1 MSTTAEP
8 FSEDAVAERREAE
21 ALDAYSRVV
30 VDVAERVAPSVA
42 NLRVMRRG
50 RGGQVPAGAGSAVA
64 LSPDGFL
71 LTSAHVV
78 AGPGRTGRA
87 TFVDGRELSWRVV
100 GVDRLSDLAVL
111 RADGDAL
118 VPATLGEAE
127 MLKVGQLVVAIG
139 NPNGFAGSVTAG
151 VVSALG
157 RSLPAR
163 AGRTVRHID
172 NVIQTDA
179 ALNPGNSGG
188 ALVDS
193 SARVIGINTAV
204 AGVGLGLAVPIN
216 AATRQIVGALMR
228 DGRVRRAWIGI
239 AAGPRPLP
247 PHARVRVGRSAGVE
261 IIEVSAGSPAQRA
274 GLRAEDLIVE
284 LDGQA
289 IERVDDIQRAMSRE
303 AIGRPMPIRVLR
315 GDRWLDL
322 EVSPVELAE

>member
-1 MSTTAEP
+1 MSTTVPDIET
-8 FSEDAVAERREAE
+8 REAE

-30 VDVAERVAPSVA
+30 VDLAERLSPSVA
-42 NLRVMRRG
+42 NLRVVRRG

-78 AGPGRTGRA
+78 AEPGPTGRA

-111 RADGDAL
+111 RADGDVL
-118 VPATLGEAE
+118 TPATLGEAE
-127 MLKVGQLVVAIG
+127 KLRVGQLVVAIG

-163 AGRTVRHID
+163 AGRTVRYID

-193 SARVIGINTAV
+193 AGRVIGVNTAV

-216 AATRQIVGALMR
+216 AATRQIVAALMR

-247 PHARVRVGRSAGVE
+247 PHARVRVGRLAGVE
-261 IIEVSAGSPAQRA
+261 SIEVSAGSPAQRA
-274 GLRAEDLIVE
+274 GLRAEDLIPE
-284 LDGQA
+284 LSGEPV
-289 IERVDDIQRAMSRE
+289 ERVDDVQRLMSHE
-303 AIGRPMPIRVLR
+303 AIGRPMTVRVLR

>member
-1 MSTTAEP
+1 MSTTAERY
-8 FSEDAVAERREAE
+8 ENEAERREAE
-21 ALDAYSRVV
+21 ALDAYSRIVV
-30 VDVAERVAPSVA
+30 EVAESVAPSVA

-50 RGGQVPAGAGSAVA
+50 RGGQMPAGAGSAVA
-64 LSPDGFL
+64 LTPDGFL

-78 AGPGRTGRA
+78 AGPGRSGRA
-87 TFVDGRELSWRVV
+87 TFVDGRELTWRVV

-111 RADGDAL
+111 RADGDGL

-127 MLKVGQLVVAIG
+127 KLRVGQLVVAIG

-193 SARVIGINTAV
+193 SGRVIGINTAV

-216 AATRQIVGALMR
+216 AATRQIVSALMR

-247 PHARVRVGRSAGVE
+247 PHARVRMGRTAGVE
-261 IIEVSAGSPAQRA
+261 VVEVTPGGPAQRA

-284 LDGQA
+284 LGGQA
-289 IERVDDIQRAMSRE
+289 IERVDDVQRLMTQE
-303 AIGRPMPIRVLR
+303 AIGRPVSIRILR

-322 EVSPVELAE
+322 EVSPVELVE

>member
-1 MSTTAEP
+1 VPPAPEV
-8 FSEDAVAERREAE
+8 DDREAD

-30 VDVAERVAPSVA
+30 VDVAQRVAPSVA

-64 LSPDGFL
+64 LTPDGFM

-78 AGPGRTGRA
+78 AGPGRGGRA
-87 TFVDGRELSWRVV
+87 AFVDGRELRFQVV
-100 GVDRLSDLAVL
+100 GLDRLSDLAVL
-111 RADGDAL
+111 RVDGDEL
-118 VPATLGEAE
+118 IQATLGEAE
-127 MLKVGQLVVAIG
+127 RLRVGQLVVAIG

-163 AGRTVRHID
+163 AGRTVRYID

-193 SARVIGINTAV
+193 SARVVGINTAV

-216 AATRQIVGALMR
+216 ATTRQIVGALMR
-228 DGRVRRAWIGI
+228 DGRVRRAYIGI
-239 AAGPRPLP
+239 AGGLRPLP
-247 PHARVRVGRSAGVE
+247 PHARVRVGRSGCVE
-261 IIEVSAGSPAQRA
+261 VVEVAPGSPAERA

-284 LDGQA
+284 LGGHP
-289 IERVDDIQRAMSRE
+289 IERVDDVQRLMTHE
-303 AIGRPMPIRVLR
+303 AIGHPLPARVLR

-322 EVSPVELAE
+322 ELTPVELSE

>member
-1 MSTTAEP
+1 MST
-8 FSEDAVAERREAE
+8 AVDEHDSAVGQRDAE

-30 VDVAERVAPSVA
+30 VDVAERLAPSVA
-42 NLRVMRRG
+42 NLRVTRRS

-64 LSPDGFL
+64 LTPDGFM

-78 AGPGRTGRA
+78 AGTGRGGRA
-87 TFVDGRELSWRVV
+87 AFVDGSELSFQVV
-100 GVDRLSDLAVL
+100 GIDRLSDLAVL

-118 VPATLGEAE
+118 LPAVLGEAE
-127 MLKVGQLVVAIG
+127 RLRVGQLVVAIG

-163 AGRTVRHID
+163 SGRMVRYID

-193 SARVIGINTAV
+193 SARVVGINTAV

-216 AATRQIVGALMR
+216 EATRRIVGALMR
-228 DGRVRRAWIGI
+228 EGRVRRAYIGI
-239 AAGPRPLP
+239 GGGPRPLP
-247 PHARVRVGRSAGVE
+247 PHARVKLDRTAAVE
-261 IIEVSAGSPAQRA
+261 VVEVAPGSPAQRA
-274 GLRAEDLIVE
+274 GLRAEDLIIE
-284 LDGQA
+284 LDGEQ
-289 IERVDDIQRAMSRE
+289 IERVDDVQRLMTGE
-303 AIGRPMPIRVLR
+303 VIGRALPIRVLR

-322 EVSPVELAE
+322 EIAPVELTE

>member
-1 MSTTAEP
+1 MSTTAER
-8 FSEDAVAERREAE
+8 FSEDAAAERREAE

-30 VDVAERVAPSVA
+30 VEVAERVAPSVA

-50 RGGQVPAGAGSAVA
+50 RAGQVPAGAGSAVA

-118 VPATLGEAE
+118 TPATLGEAE
-127 MLKVGQLVVAIG
+127 KLRVGQLVVAIG

-216 AATRQIVGALMR
+216 AATRQIVAALMR

-247 PHARVRVGRSAGVE
+247 PHARVRVGRPAGVE
-261 IIEVSAGSPAQRA
+261 IIEVSVGSPAQRG

-289 IERVDDIQRAMSRE
+289 IERVDDVQKAMTHE